1 MIMISSQT
9 PQSRDISLADVV
21 VLLFAEWSFL
31 LCICLF
37 GGHALSFLST
47 RWSVGFRSRGE
58 ARHVGFFIL
67 FRAILDYT
75 GAPHAN
81 E

>member
-9 PQSRDISLADVV
+9 QQTHISLADVV
-21 VLLFAEWSFL
+21 VLLLTEWSFL